1 MCLSLSVQSLVPDP
15 QHSVNEIHV
24 IAELGVIY
32 RVGLKEKKN
41 SFSLDMET
49 DVFRGLS
56 KISQIFYF
64 ICSEKNTIRLVYTRK
79 YFGTSLTVHGN
90 SENFLHGS

>member
-1 MCLSLSVQSLVPDP
+1 
-15 QHSVNEIHV
+15 
-24 IAELGVIY
+24 
-32 RVGLKEKKN
+32 
-41 SFSLDMET
+41 MET

-64 ICSEKNTIRLVYTRK
+64 ICIEKNTIRLVHTRK